1 MAGSGCCPPQPL
13 PTRCSC
19 SGGNPAASLSRSRGG
34 KTAER
39 SQSTPALATG
49 WQVPTKRS
57 RPGSR
62 ACRGRMEEAGSGA
75 AEKGS
80 TRSASG
86 GAEGAREALAVYLGA
101 ARSAAR
107 SRSEMTM
114 TRSAEA

>member
-1 MAGSGCCPPQPL
+1 
-13 PTRCSC
+13 
-19 SGGNPAASLSRSRGG
+19 
-34 KTAER
+34 
-39 SQSTPALATG
+39 
-49 WQVPTKRS
+49 
-57 RPGSR
+57 
-62 ACRGRMEEAGSGA
+62 MEEAGSGA

-107 SRSEMTM
+107 SRSEITM